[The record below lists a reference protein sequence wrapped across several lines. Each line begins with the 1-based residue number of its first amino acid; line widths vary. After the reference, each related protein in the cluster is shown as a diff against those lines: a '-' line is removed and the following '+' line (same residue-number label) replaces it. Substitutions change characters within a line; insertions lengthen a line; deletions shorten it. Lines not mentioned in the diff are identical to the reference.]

1 MNRSEEDRAAR
12 LKQLG
17 SNVQKYFKRWNF
29 SIFKILND
37 KALNSLDTHKASL
50 CNFYINFLMK
60 FIEIF
65 RLVLKVLQL
74 FEIMFSFINY
84 R

>member
-1 MNRSEEDRAAR
+1 MNRSEEDRAER

-17 SNVQKYFKRWNF
+17 SNVQKYFKRWNS
-29 SIFKILND
+29 SIFKILKD
-37 KALNSLDTHKASL
+37 KTLNSRDTYKASFY
-50 CNFYINFLMK
+50 NFYINFPMK
-60 FIEIF
+60 FIGIF
-65 RLVLKVLQL
+65 RLILKVLQL